1 MAAAKETTATTE
13 KNIAEENEKPAP
25 VPFTVSYNRQQS
37 ESIFYGCLVL
47 GACFAAVGVA
57 GGLPLLAFASLAPF
71 AFAYWH
77 FPMIEKGKPQLGANE
92 EGLYVER
99 IGFIDWAAIRMTD
112 VKRTSVRNIE
122 LVRLD
127 VLLTRPLDAA
137 TAKAQTFPF
146 WKKFMMRNWKRI
158 KREHG
163 RELIEIDL
171 HTLSANPDEILS
183 RIRAF
188 KPV

>member
-1 MAAAKETTATTE
+1 MAATREANATNATD
-13 KNIAEENEKPAP
+13 AVEENEKPAA
-25 VPFTVSYNRQQS
+25 VPFTVSFNRRQS
-37 ESIFYGCLVL
+37 EGIVFGCALL
-47 GACFAAVGVA
+47 GLAFAAAGLA
-57 GGLPLLAFASLAPF
+57 GGLPLLALAALAPF
-71 AFAYWH
+71 AIAYWH
-77 FPMIEKGKPQLGANE
+77 YPMVEKGKPQLGANE

-99 IGFIDWAAIRMTD
+99 IGFIDWAAIRMMD

-137 TAKAQTFPF
+137 VAKAQTFPI
-146 WKKFMMRNWKRI
+146 WKKIMMRNWKRI

-171 HTLSANPDEILS
+171 HTLSADPDEILS

-188 KPV
+188 KAV